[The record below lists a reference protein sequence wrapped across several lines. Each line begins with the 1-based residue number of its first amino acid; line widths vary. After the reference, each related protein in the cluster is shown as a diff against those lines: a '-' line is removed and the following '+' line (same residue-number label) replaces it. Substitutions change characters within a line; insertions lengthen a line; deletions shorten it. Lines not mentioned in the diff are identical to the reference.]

1 MLLLWFVLILF
12 VKERWLAMYNRN
24 LHDRVHVSIPA
35 LWAFLQLGNA
45 STIELNMYWKSEK
58 VIKLSKKRKKIER
71 SLNETV
77 NTVQNKIYEFLT
89 RNVFYGLLLGV
100 SVIEVSSRE

>member
-1 MLLLWFVLILF
+1 
-12 VKERWLAMYNRN
+12 
-24 LHDRVHVSIPA
+24 
-35 LWAFLQLGNA
+35 
-45 STIELNMYWKSEK
+45 MYWKSEK